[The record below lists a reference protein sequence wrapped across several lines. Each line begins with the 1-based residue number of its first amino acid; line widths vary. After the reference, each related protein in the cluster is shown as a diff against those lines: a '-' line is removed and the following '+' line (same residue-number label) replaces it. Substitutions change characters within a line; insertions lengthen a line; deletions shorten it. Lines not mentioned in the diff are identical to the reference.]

1 MPGNKGQSQL
11 LSAPKVAVFDMDG
24 TLIEQESLV
33 VLAKIAGLEEEVS
46 RLTTLAMQGELGFRE
61 AVAERVRLLGSKL
74 HMDLIE
80 KAVSQCSYRNG
91 ALEFIAWLKKIDCKT
106 ILNTGGFDWLAKRL
120 AEDLGFDACYCNE
133 MIWQDGK
140 VVGVEMTN
148 LIDGEQKASNL
159 TKYCLANG
167 IDLSD
172 AVCFGDGANDIPM
185 MKVVQKA
192 GGVAFAVSAKKVVQE
207 QADHQL
213 NDFSNIIELFEQQTR

>member
-1 MPGNKGQSQL
+1 
-11 LSAPKVAVFDMDG
+11 
-24 TLIEQESLV
+24 
-33 VLAKIAGLEEEVS
+33 
-46 RLTTLAMQGELGFRE
+46 
-61 AVAERVRLLGSKL
+61 
-74 HMDLIE
+74 
-80 KAVSQCSYRNG
+80 
-91 ALEFIAWLKKIDCKT
+91 
-106 ILNTGGFDWLAKRL
+106 
-120 AEDLGFDACYCNE
+120 